1 MVSFSLN
8 PGSGGQ
14 SPLKAHRG
22 IMADLLRRIAERSDP
37 AAFRELYEAYGP
49 RVKAYMIR
57 QGADAGTAEDLAQE
71 TLLTVWRKAAL
82 YAGDKGSTTTW
93 VFAIARNLRIDRLR
107 REVPWQELPE
117 GRLAEASNEPL
128 PDEAVA
134 EKERQQRVQ
143 AALAA
148 LPPEQKEVVALAYLE
163 GLSHSEI
170 AERLGMP
177 LGTVKSRM
185 RIAYQKIRQTLENL
199 E

>member
-1 MVSFSLN
+1 
-8 PGSGGQ
+8 
-14 SPLKAHRG
+14 
-22 IMADLLRRIAERSDP
+22 MADLLQRIAERADP

-49 RVKAYMIR
+49 RVKAYMMR
-57 QGADAGTAEDLAQE
+57 KGADAGTAEDLAQE

-82 YAGDKGSTTTW
+82 YAGDKGSMTTW

-117 GRLAEASNEPL
+117 GRMAEVSGEPL
-128 PDEAVA
+128 PDEAMA
-134 EKERQQRVQ
+134 EKERRERVQ

-148 LPPEQKEVVALAYLE
+148 LPAEQREAVSLAYLE

-170 AERLGMP
+170 AERLGVP

-185 RIAYQKIRQTLENL
+185 RIAYQKIRQALENL

>member
-1 MVSFSLN
+1 MVTLSLI

-14 SPLKAHRG
+14 SALSPHRG
-22 IMADLLRRIAERSDP
+22 IMADLLQRIAERADP

-49 RVKAYMIR
+49 RVKAYMMR
-57 QGADAGTAEDLAQE
+57 RGADAGTAEDLAQE

-82 YAGDKGSTTTW
+82 YAGEKGSMTTW

-117 GRLAEASNEPL
+117 GRMAEASDEPL
-128 PDEAVA
+128 PDEVMD
-134 EKERQQRVQ
+134 EKERQERVQ
-143 AALAA
+143 AALAD
-148 LPPEQKEVVALAYLE
+148 LPPEQKEVVSLAYLE

-170 AERLGMP
+170 AERLSVP

-185 RIAYQKIRQTLENL
+185 RIAYQKIRQALESL